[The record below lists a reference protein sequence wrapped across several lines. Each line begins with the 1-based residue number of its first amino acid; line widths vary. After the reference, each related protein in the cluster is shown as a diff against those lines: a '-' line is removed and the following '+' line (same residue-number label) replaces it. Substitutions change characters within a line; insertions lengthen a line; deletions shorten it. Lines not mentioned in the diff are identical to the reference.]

1 MAKNISDEDR
11 ARARA
16 RARRMTTNESANP
29 ISNRDAQIL
38 EEAGRARDL
47 RKARK
52 AFQSLIPLSLKS
64 PQSAN
69 PISNRDVQI
78 LEEAYMKR
86 NDGGMAMSGRGKPVR
101 TF

>member
-1 MAKNISDEDR
+1 MAMSNA

-16 RARRMTTNESANP
+16 RALRKAREASLSGEMSANS

-38 EEAGRARDL
+38 
-47 RKARK
+47 
-52 AFQSLIPLSLKS
+52 Q
-64 PQSAN
+64 
-69 PISNRDVQI
+69 
-78 LEEAYMKR
+78 EAYMKR

>member
-16 RARRMTTNESANP
+16 RARRMTTNE
-29 ISNRDAQIL
+29 
-38 EEAGRARDL
+38 
-47 RKARK
+47 
-52 AFQSLIPLSLKS
+52 
-64 PQSAN
+64 SAN

>member
-1 MAKNISDEDR
+1 MAMSNA

-16 RARRMTTNESANP
+16 RALRKAREASLSGEMSANS

-38 EEAGRARDL
+38 QEAGRARAL
-47 RKARK
+47 RKALQ
-52 AFQSLIPLSLKS
+52 ASLSGEM
-64 PQSAN
+64 SAN
-69 PISNRDVQI
+69 SISNRDAQI
-78 LEEAYMKR
+78 LQEAYMKR